1 MALLDPGVFTDGVN
15 KTASTHHL
23 AIPEA
28 LLHSRGLHSG
38 RVTSLTGLRRV
49 TRAEE
54 PTRASE
60 PEPEVASTH
69 LKHMYYRQ
77 KIILDCVLFGL
88 LSNSFFFYHE

>member
-60 PEPEVASTH
+60 PEPDDGATATAVRGRAAPTG
-69 LKHMYYRQ
+69 
-77 KIILDCVLFGL
+77 GL
-88 LSNSFFFYHE
+88 GSHVRAERPVGS

>member
-60 PEPEVASTH
+60 PEPDEGA
-69 LKHMYYRQ
+69 LGKP
-77 KIILDCVLFGL
+77 
-88 LSNSFFFYHE
+88 